1 MKAPLSK
8 KELEIW
14 KMSLSLLQKSE
25 KACFGENS
33 KDATRRSL
41 CKETKGVTHASA
53 QPSQQKPGKE
63 L

>member
-1 MKAPLSK
+1 
-8 KELEIW
+8 
-14 KMSLSLLQKSE
+14 MSLSLLQKSE

-33 KDATRRSL
+33 KDGTRRSL